1 MTKENL
7 FKKIHQIQISALHLA
22 EDLLA
27 GSYKSAFKGSGMEF
41 EEVREFQNGDDVR
54 NIDWNVTA
62 RMGHF
67 FVKHFREE
75 RELTVFLVVDLSLS
89 SHFGGNNGIKSELIS
104 EIAAVLAFS
113 AIKNND
119 KVGLITF
126 DSDVD
131 LFLPPKKGRRHVLRV
146 IRELLIAVP
155 KNKDTDLKK
164 PFSFLGKVQNRR
176 AICFVISDFICPDFT
191 QDLAVIAKKHE
202 IIAICV
208 TDPYEIAFPDISLT
222 EFEDLETGALK
233 IVDTSFKPMQK
244 QQQKKQSEHLD
255 HIKKIFEKSGGS
267 FIDIRTDK
275 PYIQVLK
282 QFFKNRRGRT

>member
-1 MTKENL
+1 MTTKDI

-27 GSYKSAFKGSGMEF
+27 GSYKSAFKGTGMEF
-41 EEVREFQNGDDVR
+41 EEVREYQSGDEVR

-62 RMGHF
+62 RMGHL

-75 RELTVFLVVDLSLS
+75 RELTVFLVVDLSFS
-89 SHFGGNNGIKSELIS
+89 SHFGGSNGIKSELIS

-146 IRELLIAVP
+146 IRELLIAKP
-155 KNKDTDLKK
+155 KNNNTDLKK
-164 PFSFLGKVQNRR
+164 PLAFLGKVQNRR
-176 AICFVISDFICPDFT
+176 AICFIISDFICPDFSS
-191 QDLAVIAKKHE
+191 DIAILAKKHDV
-202 IIAICV
+202 IAICV
-208 TDPYEIAFPDISLT
+208 TDPYEITFPDIGLT
-222 EFEDLETGALK
+222 ELQDLETGALK
-233 IVDTSFKPMQK
+233 TVDTSFKAMQK
-244 QQQKKQSEHLD
+244 EQEKKQQERIA
-255 HIKKIFEKSGGS
+255 HIKKVLEKSGGS
-267 FIDIRTDK
+267 FIDIHTDK
-275 PYIQVLK
+275 PYVQSLK
-282 QFFKNRRGRT
+282 QFFKSRRSRT